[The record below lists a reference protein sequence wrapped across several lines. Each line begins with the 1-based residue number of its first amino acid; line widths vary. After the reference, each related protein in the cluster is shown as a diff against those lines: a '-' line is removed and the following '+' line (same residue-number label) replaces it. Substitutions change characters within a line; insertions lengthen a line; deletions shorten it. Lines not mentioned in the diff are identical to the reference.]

1 VAADPR
7 FKAGQVKNGRVICG
21 AKNRQGNPCSKD
33 PEPDATRCR
42 LHGGAS
48 PMAKSAAETRRQD
61 REARGILATLGEPV
75 DGEII
80 NPVDV
85 LLRLISYKWAEVLW
99 LRAKVQELP
108 EKDLVWGVDS
118 HDIGT
123 GPDGPIDRETFKAT
137 PNVWWRLLKEAEKDA
152 RDLAVAAAR
161 AGIEERQLRLS
172 EQTAGQ
178 FLHALRLILDRL
190 NLTDAQA
197 QLVPVVV
204 PEVLRAISDT
214 PGVKN

>member
-48 PMAKSAAETRRQD
+48 PMAKSAAEVRRQD

-99 LRAKVQELP
+99 LRAKVQELDT
-108 EKDLVWGVDS
+108 KDLVWGVDS
-118 HDIGT
+118 HDIGV
-123 GPDGPIDRETFKAT
+123 GPDGPIDKQTFKAA
-137 PNVWWRLLKEAEKDA
+137 PNIWYRLLREAEKEA

-161 AGIEERQLRLS
+161 VGIEERQTKIS

-178 FLHALRLILDRL
+178 FLHALRQILDRL
-190 NLTDAQA
+190 GLSTAQA
-197 QLVPVVV
+197 EMVPVIV
-204 PEVLRAISDT
+204 PQVLRSIAGD
-214 PGVKN
+214 VKS